1 MWQERLTMT
10 HVEGPSM
17 FWGQVLETGKQEQL
31 MALLKEENE
40 SMRRRMERAEQKT
53 ADMAALQVK
62 CDQLQEKLDQL
73 GTADQHG
80 VRRPM

>member
-1 MWQERLTMT
+1 MSFRALQEN
-10 HVEGPSM
+10 V
-17 FWGQVLETGKQEQL
+17 
-31 MALLKEENE
+31 ALLKEQNE

-62 CDQLQEKLDQL
+62 CDQLQEKLDQW
-73 GTADQHG
+73 GAADQHG